1 LNHDLD
7 YDDDLED
14 EETAY
19 LERFQRMKP
28 RPAWRHHKTMTG
40 QIKPQKKASYEGN
53 QEVQRWL
60 KEQAVEDG
68 ARPPFNPT
76 FLASLRDAPW
86 ILSSLAHFYEEN
98 LITDILHTVKSG
110 KEATVYCCAAD
121 PSTGQDY
128 LAAKV
133 YRPRM
138 FRSLRNDA
146 VYREG
151 REMRDEGGRV
161 IHNTRQQ
168 AGAIKKTSRW
178 RREQVTSWIEYEFQ
192 TQRLL
197 YEAGADV
204 PKPVAQIGNAVLMEY
219 IGEAGAAAPLLREVT
234 LASEEA
240 QPLFERIL
248 RNIECW
254 LTCNRIHGD
263 LSEYNILYWQG
274 NVTIIDFAQAVD
286 PHFNDS
292 LFSLLARDVE
302 RVCRHFARYGVR
314 ANAQALASELWS
326 RYLAG

>member
-1 LNHDLD
+1 LKYTSDS
-7 YDDDLED
+7 DLEST
-14 EETAY
+14 EQEP
-19 LERFQRMKP
+19 LERVQRIKP
-28 RPAWRHHKTMTG
+28 RPAWRHHNSLAG
-40 QIKPQKKASYEGN
+40 QVKPQKKASYESN
-53 QEVQRWL
+53 KEVQRWL

-68 ARPPFNPT
+68 AKPPFNPT

-98 LITDILHTVKSG
+98 LITDILFTIKSG

-121 PSTGQDY
+121 PSTGLNY

-151 REMRDEGGRV
+151 REARDEQGHV
-161 IHNTRQQ
+161 IRSPRRQ

-178 RREQVTSWIEYEFQ
+178 RRDQVTSWIEYEFQ

-204 PKPVAQIGNAVLMEY
+204 PRPVAQIGNAVLMEY
-219 IGEAGAAAPLLREVT
+219 LGEAGAAAPLLREVT

-248 RNIECW
+248 RNIECA
-254 LTCNRIHGD
+254 LAQHRIHGD

-274 NVTIIDFAQAVD
+274 NITIIDFAQAVD
-286 PHFNDS
+286 PHFNES
-292 LFSLLARDVE
+292 LFPLLARDIE
-302 RVCRHFARYGVR
+302 RVCHHFARYGVR
-314 ANAQALASELWS
+314 TSAHALASDLWS
-326 RYLAG
+326 RYLAGGL